1 MSSSFWRIFTKQID
15 YKPIK
20 IHISTEGGEL
30 YIFGVILC
38 SSALY
43 LYGTQK
49 QKTITVVKKYTFCRN
64 GFTEFMII
72 DTNNKHYN
80 INNSWWYWKWNSLED
95 WCQIEP
101 NDTVQIKYYGWRIPF
116 LGLFP
121 NVFYSNRL
129 LPSKNVEPEPAPI
142 TNRIFESQ
150 YKRVDDD
157 FYSIL
162 YS

>member
-1 MSSSFWRIFTKQID
+1 MSSSFLRIFTKQFD

-20 IHISTEGGEL
+20 IHISMEGEL
-30 YIFGVILC
+30 FFFGFIL
-38 SSALY
+38 SSSGLY
-43 LYGTQK
+43 AYSTQK
-49 QKTITVVKKYTFCRN
+49 QQTITVIKKYTFCRN

-80 INNSWWYWKWNSLED
+80 VNNSWWYWKWNSLED
-95 WCQIEP
+95 WSKIEP
-101 NDTVQIKYYGWRIPF
+101 NDTVHIKYYGWRIPF

-121 NVFYSNRL
+121 NVFYSNQL
-129 LPSKNVEPEPAPI
+129 LTCKNVEPEPA
-142 TNRIFESQ
+142 TKNVFESQ

-157 FYSIL
+157 FYGII

>member
-1 MSSSFWRIFTKQID
+1 MSSSFWRIFTKQFD
-15 YKPIK
+15 FKPIRIN
-20 IHISTEGGEL
+20 IHMEGEMF
-30 YIFGVILC
+30 IFGVILS

-43 LYGTQK
+43 AYSTQK
-49 QKTITVVKKYTFCRN
+49 QQTITVIKKYTFCRN

-80 INNSWWYWKWNSLED
+80 VNNSWWYWKWNSLED
-95 WCQIEP
+95 WSKIEP
-101 NDTVQIKYYGWRIPF
+101 NDTVYIKYYGWRIPF

-121 NVFYSNRL
+121 NVFYSNQL
-129 LPSKNVEPEPAPI
+129 LTCKNVEPEPA
-142 TNRIFESQ
+142 TKNVFESQ

-157 FYSIL
+157 FYGII

>member
-30 YIFGVILC
+30 FIFGLLLT
-38 SSALY
+38 SSGLY
-43 LYGTQK
+43 AYATKTQ
-49 QKTITVVKKYTFCRN
+49 QTITVKKKYTFCRH

-72 DTNNKHYN
+72 DNNDKHYN
-80 INNSWWYWKWNSLED
+80 VNNSFWYWKWNSLED
-95 WCQIEP
+95 WSKIEP
-101 NDTVQIKYYGWRIPF
+101 NDSLYIKYYGWRIPV

-121 NVFYSNRL
+121 NVFYSNKVL
-129 LPSKNVEPEPAPI
+129 MNKNMEPEPA
-142 TNRIFESQ
+142 TKNVFESQ
-150 YKRVDDD
+150 YKKVDDD
-157 FYSIL
+157 YYGIL